1 MDGTAQRQ
9 AGASAPNLILRYPPA
24 GESASEIEA
33 PLLAILNPDQAT
45 NTSARL
51 ILFTFPY
58 PNPVPNA
65 RE

>member
-24 GESASEIEA
+24 GESASEMKHLCS
-33 PLLAILNPDQAT
+33 PSNPDQAT

-51 ILFTFPY
+51 ILFTFSY